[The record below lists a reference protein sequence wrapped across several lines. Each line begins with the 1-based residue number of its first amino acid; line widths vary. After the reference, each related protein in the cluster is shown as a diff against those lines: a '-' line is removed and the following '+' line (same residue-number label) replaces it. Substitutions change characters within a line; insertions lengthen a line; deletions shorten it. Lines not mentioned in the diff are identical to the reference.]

1 MQYGPGNRKD
11 AGKGCEL
18 STAILL
24 FREDAG
30 TSVTSDGGK
39 KITAADVGGGR
50 DKKEKGQI
58 LEKYAHS
65 AGERRQNSA
74 AETASDDNKFR
85 RKNSE
90 RRQEICRKRSDSRAT
105 IIAGKPNRERRSDV
119 I

>member
-39 KITAADVGGGR
+39 KITAADVGGGGT
-50 DKKEKGQI
+50 KKKR
-58 LEKYAHS
+58 A
-65 AGERRQNSA
+65 
-74 AETASDDNKFR
+74 KF
-85 RKNSE
+85 
-90 RRQEICRKRSDSRAT
+90 
-105 IIAGKPNRERRSDV
+105 
-119 I
+119 

>member
-39 KITAADVGGGR
+39 KIAAADVGGGPGQKR
-50 DKKEKGQI
+50 KGP
-58 LEKYAHS
+58 
-65 AGERRQNSA
+65 N
-74 AETASDDNKFR
+74 FR
-85 RKNSE
+85 
-90 RRQEICRKRSDSRAT
+90 EICT
-105 IIAGKPNRERRSDV
+105 
-119 I
+119 